1 MPAKT
6 TTPIH
11 FRDMPRT
18 FDALCRMHPLR
29 PIHDR
34 IEQDNATEIID
45 AMAGRKL
52 NRDQADYLDALS
64 TLLDA
69 YESAHD
75 PVDTLNV
82 TGSGLLRSLMEAN
95 DMTTAD
101 AADVLGVERSL
112 VSHILAGRRAMTWNH
127 AKALAERFA
136 LPAEAFM
143 D

>member
-6 TTPIH
+6 ANPID
-11 FRDMPRT
+11 FRDLPRT
-18 FDALCRMHPLR
+18 FDALCRSHPLR

-34 IEQDNATEIID
+34 LERDNATEIID

-69 YESAHD
+69 YESTHD
-75 PVDTLNV
+75 PVDTLDV
-82 TGSGLLRSLMEAN
+82 SGPDLLRSLMEAN
-95 DMTTAD
+95 DMTTTD
-101 AADVLGVERSL
+101 VADVLGVERSL
-112 VSHILAGRRAMTWNH
+112 VSHILAGRRALTWPH

-136 LPAEAFM
+136 LSAEAFM